1 MIEVAL
7 FPIPDSVNFP
17 GVPMPLHVFEPRYR
31 KMVRYCIDNNVMMGV
46 CHTEKMVHANK
57 REQTQEEVLNN
68 NQSTY
73 KPRAVFSAGTVDLI
87 EETDDGRMAIMV
99 NFKTRLKL
107 QQERQ
112 TLPFNIWNCEPYED
126 DIAEDGDSEEL
137 SLRQSHEKIMQRLL
151 AISHGNAEIQKILA
165 GDHWQNMS
173 PLEFSF
179 LVNSLLAMPTETK
192 QNLLEMKHPQ
202 QRLDLI
208 LEALNSI

>member
-87 EETDDGRMAIMV
+87 EETDDGRMAIIV